1 MKEDDRIL
9 GLFFS
14 DKDNLIY
21 DNIKFS
27 ENLNQNKRLDG
38 AAWVNDLKPVLNKF
52 LKEFYVT
59 LFN

>member
-27 ENLNQNKRLDG
+27 ENLNQNK
-38 AAWVNDLKPVLNKF
+38 
-52 LKEFYVT
+52 
-59 LFN
+59 